1 MLSLLQNKLIEAMKN
16 KDKPTIMGIRNIIG
30 KIKAKKIDKGADLT
44 DEECLQILNSSA
56 KQLKESISQYEKAE
70 RNDLADVE
78 KFELSILKKFLPKQL
93 SNEKIRL
100 IVKTNIEKINA
111 KSIQD
116 MGRVMGMV
124 MKDVMG
130 AADGKI
136 VKEIV
141 QEELS

>member
-1 MLSLLQNKLIEAMKN
+1 MLSLLQNKLIEAMKD
-16 KDKPTIMGIRNIIG
+16 KDKPTITGIRNIIG

-44 DEECLQILNSSA
+44 NEECLQILNSSA
-56 KQLKESISQYEKAE
+56 KQLKESIFQYEKAE
-70 RNDLADVE
+70 RKDLADIE
-78 KFELSILKKFLPKQL
+78 KFELSILEKFLPEQL
-93 SNEKIRL
+93 SKEKVRL
-100 IVKTNIEKINA
+100 IIKETIEKTNAE
-111 KSIQD
+111 SIQD

-124 MKDVMG
+124 MKEIMG

>member
-1 MLSLLQNKLIEAMKN
+1 M
-16 KDKPTIMGIRNIIG
+16 
-30 KIKAKKIDKGADLT
+30 
-44 DEECLQILNSSA
+44 
-56 KQLKESISQYEKAE
+56 
-70 RNDLADVE
+70 
-78 KFELSILKKFLPKQL
+78 SILKKFLPKQL